1 MGDGLFVQTP
11 DSCFQNAK
19 PNRYNPKL
27 NPHVT
32 HSKQRSAPPS
42 NRYKSRPN
50 EGRDPE
56 VGSSEG
62 SAVCFP
68 RPNEGSAVVVSRPD
82 KGCHPEAGLSE
93 GSAVLPHAYS
103 ESFHPLQ
110 SIKRLNLLT
119 SLHRLLYIRKVLE
132 ETGSP
137 RAASNTSYRRG
148 AGLVGAGFGHGFKDS
163 SYISVQISLLGITAE
178 VSQLGR
184 FVLGKPFVC
193 AAQPREGVTE

>member
-1 MGDGLFVQTP
+1 VGDGLFVQTP
-11 DSCFQNAK
+11 VFSFQFPE

-27 NPHVT
+27 KPHVT
-32 HSKQRSAPPS
+32 PTKQRSAPPS

-56 VGSSEG
+56 ATYREG
-62 SAVCFP
+62 SAVCFH
-68 RPNEGSAVVVSRPD
+68 RP
-82 KGCHPEAGLSE
+82 SE
-93 GSAVLPHAYS
+93 GTAVLRPTLS
-103 ESFHPLQ
+103 ESFHPLR
-110 SIKRLNLLT
+110 SIKRLNVLT
-119 SLHRLLYIRKVLE
+119 SPYRLLYICKVLE

-137 RAASNTSYRRG
+137 RAASNTWYSRG